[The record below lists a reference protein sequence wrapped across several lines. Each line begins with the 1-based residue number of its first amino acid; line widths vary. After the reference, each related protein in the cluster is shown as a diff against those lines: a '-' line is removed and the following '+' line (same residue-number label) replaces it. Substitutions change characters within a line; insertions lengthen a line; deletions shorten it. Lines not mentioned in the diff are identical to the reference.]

1 MLPLMREPAQ
11 AYEAATAALGCN
23 PPAARVEES
32 IETAD
37 PLLARIRLLLEAT
50 AEARTDIDVAREL
63 NLSKKQ
69 AKALLDRL
77 AKEHMVE
84 KLLRPVRYRAAA
96 GRLL

>member
-1 MLPLMREPAQ
+1 MRESAQ
-11 AYEAATAALGCN
+11 AYEAATGALGCD
-23 PPAARVEES
+23 PPTARVEVS

-50 AEARTDIDVAREL
+50 VEARTDIDVARAL
-63 NLSKKQ
+63 NLSRKQ

-77 AKEHMVE
+77 AKDHMVE
-84 KLLRPVRYRAAA
+84 KLSRPVRYRAAA